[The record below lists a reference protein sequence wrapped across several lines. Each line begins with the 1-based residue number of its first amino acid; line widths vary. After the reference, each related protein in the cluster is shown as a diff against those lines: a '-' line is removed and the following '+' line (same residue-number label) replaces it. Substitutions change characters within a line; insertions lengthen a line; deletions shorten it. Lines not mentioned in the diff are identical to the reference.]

1 MRSMLSSSPG
11 NYAVDIGVS
20 VDVQYLETLTGDK
33 YIENTSIYT
42 RIPNF
47 DVILENETKSKKKTK
62 NSNNSELP
70 CVVRFNIFNERW
82 R

>member
-47 DVILENETKSKKKTK
+47 DVILENETKSKTK
-62 NSNNSELP
+62 NKNKKQQQQ
-70 CVVRFNIFNERW
+70 
-82 R
+82 